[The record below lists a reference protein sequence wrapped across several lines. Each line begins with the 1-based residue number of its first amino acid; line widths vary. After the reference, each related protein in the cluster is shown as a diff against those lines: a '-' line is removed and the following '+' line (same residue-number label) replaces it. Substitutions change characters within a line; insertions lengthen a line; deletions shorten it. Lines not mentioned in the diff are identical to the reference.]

1 MDGTIVLRYGTYR
14 YGLSGNLI
22 TMVQSGAPVYDSVQ
36 LVQITPFF
44 LWFMVPITIVNEFI
58 NNPITGGPHI
68 VQCGPPQL

>member
-44 LWFMVPITIVNEFI
+44 YGLWY
-58 NNPITGGPHI
+58 
-68 VQCGPPQL
+68 L